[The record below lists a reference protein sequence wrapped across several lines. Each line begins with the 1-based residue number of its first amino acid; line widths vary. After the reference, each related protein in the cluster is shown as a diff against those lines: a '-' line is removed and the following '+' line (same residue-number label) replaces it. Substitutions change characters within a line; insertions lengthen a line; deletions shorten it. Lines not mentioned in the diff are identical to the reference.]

1 MKLVFLH
8 SSDIHGFIFPTDY
21 QEKNAYAAP
30 FGLSRLSSIIK
41 QQRDKYGAENV
52 IVTDSGDC
60 LQGSPLA
67 AYVHES
73 NSDANLKAFADCY
86 NLIEYDVRSL
96 GNHDFNFGLNYL
108 KKYLAYSK
116 ATFLNSNLLA
126 EKNDLPAFGQD
137 YIIINKNGIKVGIIG
152 ITTQR
157 VPFWEPADHVA
168 GLKFKSAFEQV
179 KQITAFL
186 RPKVDI
192 LAVLYHGGFEAD
204 IHTGTR
210 KEPQTGENEGYRI
223 LQEIPDIDVMLTGH
237 QHRRLNIVDHETA
250 IVQPGYR
257 GESIGKIVLDI
268 DQRSKE
274 IKAISTELIDA
285 QNYESDCEINA
296 SSLSLEQKAQKW
308 LDQPIAYLDEPAL
321 ILNADEA
328 RIKGSPFINLLQDMQ
343 LYFTKADVSA
353 TALMSETAQGFNK
366 NVSMRDILLN
376 YPFANQLCIVK
387 VTGKELRNIVEYS
400 LKFLIKDKRGKI
412 MFDPQYRNQLFNF
425 DVFYPLNYEA
435 DVLRPVGSRLTKF
448 ELNGQPILEQKKY
461 RLAVNNYRAMGGGFY
476 PDYNINKIEKILEK
490 DYVEMF
496 KEFLTKNHPK
506 INLSH
511 NYSFK

>member
-8 SSDIHGFIFPTDY
+8 SSDIHGYIMSTDY
-21 QEKNAYAAP
+21 QEQNAYAAP
-30 FGLSRLSSIIK
+30 FGLTRLSSLIK

-73 NSDANLKAFADCY
+73 NNDANLKAFADCY
-86 NLIEYDVRSL
+86 NLIGYDVRCL
-96 GNHDFNFGLNYL
+96 GNHDFNFGLGYL

-116 ATFLNSNLLA
+116 ATFLNSNILA

-157 VPFWEPADHVA
+157 VPLWEPADHVA
-168 GLKFKSAFEQV
+168 GLKFKSAFERV
-179 KQITAFL
+179 KQITTFL

-204 IHTGTR
+204 IHNGVR

-237 QHRRLNIVDHETA
+237 QHRRLNIVDHKTA

-257 GESIGKIVLDI
+257 GESVGKIVLDI
-268 DQRSKE
+268 DQRNKE
-274 IKAISTELIDA
+274 IKAMSTELIDS

-343 LYFTKADVSA
+343 LYFTKADISA

-366 NVSMRDILLN
+366 KVSMRDILLN

-387 VTGKELRNIVEYS
+387 VTGKELRDIVEYS
-400 LKFLIKDKRGKI
+400 LKFLIKDNRGKI
-412 MFDPQYRNQLFNF
+412 TFAPQYRNQLFNF
-425 DVFYPLNYEA
+425 DLFYPLNYEA
-435 DVLRPVGSRLTKF
+435 SIARPIGNRLIKL
-448 ELNGQPILEQKKY
+448 ELNGQPISEQNNY
-461 RLAVNNYRAMGGGFY
+461 HLAVNNYRAMGGGFY
-476 PDYNINKIEKILEK
+476 PVYNIKKIEKILDK

-496 KEFLTKNHPK
+496 KEFLTKGHPK
-506 INLSH
+506 VNLSH
-511 NYSFK
+511 NYRFK

>member
-21 QEKNAYAAP
+21 QKQNAYSAP
-30 FGLSRLSSIIK
+30 FGLTRLSSIIK

-73 NSDANLKAFADCY
+73 NNDANLKAFAAY
-86 NLIEYDVRSL
+86 YKQINYDARCL
-96 GNHDFNFGLNYL
+96 GNHDFNFGLSYL

-116 ATFLNSNLLA
+116 ATFLNSNILA

-157 VPFWEPADHVA
+157 VPFWEPAEHVA
-168 GLKFKSAFEQV
+168 GLKFMSAFKQV

-186 RPKVDI
+186 RPKVDV

-204 IHTGTR
+204 PHTGTR
-210 KEPQTGENEGYRI
+210 KEPHTGENEGYRI
-223 LQEIPDIDVMLTGH
+223 LHEIPGIDVMLTGH
-237 QHRRLNIVDHETA
+237 QHRRLSLVERKTA

-257 GESIGKIVLDI
+257 GEAIGKIVLDF
-268 DQRSKE
+268 DQQKKK
-274 IKAISTELIDA
+274 IITMSTELIDA
-285 QNYESDCEINA
+285 RDYEPDGKIND
-296 SSLSLEQKAQKW
+296 SSLSLEQQAQKW

-343 LYFTKADVSA
+343 LYFTKADISA

-366 NVSMRDILLN
+366 KVSMRDILLN

-400 LKFLIKDKRGKI
+400 LKFLTKENGGNIT
-412 MFDPQYRNQLFNF
+412 FDPAYRNQLFNF
-425 DVFYPLNYEA
+425 DLFYPLNYEA
-435 DVLRPVGSRLTKF
+435 DIARPLGDRLIKL
-448 ELNGQPILEQKKY
+448 ELNGHPILARKTY

-476 PDYNINKIEKILEK
+476 PEYNVNKIEKTLDK

-496 KEFLTKNHPK
+496 KEFLTIGHPK
-506 INLSH
+506 VNFSR
-511 NYSFK
+511 NYRFS

>member
-8 SSDIHGFIFPTDY
+8 SSDIHGFIVTTDY
-21 QEKNAYAAP
+21 QEKNSYAAP

-73 NSDANLKAFADCY
+73 NSDANLKAFADFY
-86 NLIEYDVRSL
+86 NLIGYDVRCL
-96 GNHDFNFGLNYL
+96 GNHDFNFGLSYL

-116 ATFLNSNLLA
+116 ATFLNSNILA

-179 KQITAFL
+179 KQIAAFL
-186 RPKVDI
+186 RPKVDV

-204 IHTGTR
+204 LHTGTR

-257 GESIGKIVLDI
+257 GESIGKIVLNI
-268 DQRSKE
+268 DQRSKK

>member
-21 QEKNAYAAP
+21 QEKNSYAAP

-73 NSDANLKAFADCY
+73 NSDANLKAFADFY
-86 NLIEYDVRSL
+86 NLIEYDVRCL
-96 GNHDFNFGLNYL
+96 GNHDFNFGLSYL

-116 ATFLNSNLLA
+116 ATFLNSNILA
-126 EKNDLPAFGQD
+126 ERNDLPAFGQD

-157 VPFWEPADHVA
+157 VPFWEPAEHVA
-168 GLKFKSAFEQV
+168 GLKFMSAFEQV

-186 RPKVDI
+186 RPKVDV

-204 IHTGTR
+204 PHTGTR
-210 KEPQTGENEGYRI
+210 KEPHTGENEGYRI
-223 LQEIPDIDVMLTGH
+223 LHEIPDIDVMLTGH
-237 QHRRLNIVDHETA
+237 QHRRLSLVERKTA

-257 GESIGKIVLDI
+257 GEAIGKIVLDFDKQKKKI
-268 DQRSKE
+268 
-274 IKAISTELIDA
+274 ITMSTELIDA
-285 QNYESDCEINA
+285 RDYEPDGKIND
-296 SSLSLEQKAQKW
+296 SSLSLEQQAQKW

-343 LYFTKADVSA
+343 LYFTKADISA

-366 NVSMRDILLN
+366 KVSMRDILLN

-400 LKFLIKDKRGKI
+400 LKFLTKENGGNIT
-412 MFDPQYRNQLFNF
+412 FDPAYRNQLFNF
-425 DVFYPLNYEA
+425 DLFYPLNYEA
-435 DVLRPVGSRLTKF
+435 DIARPLGDRLIKL
-448 ELNGQPILEQKKY
+448 ELNGHPILARKTY

-476 PDYNINKIEKILEK
+476 PEYNVNKIEKTLDK

-496 KEFLTKNHPK
+496 KEFLTIGHPK
-506 INLSH
+506 VNFSR
-511 NYSFK
+511 NYRFS

>member
-21 QEKNAYAAP
+21 QEKNSYAAP

-73 NSDANLKAFADCY
+73 NSDANLKAFADFY
-86 NLIEYDVRSL
+86 NLIGYDVRCL
-96 GNHDFNFGLNYL
+96 GNHDFNFGLSYL

-116 ATFLNSNLLA
+116 ATFLNSNILA

-179 KQITAFL
+179 KQIAAFL
-186 RPKVDI
+186 RPKVDV
-192 LAVLYHGGFEAD
+192 LTVLYHGGFEAD
-204 IHTGTR
+204 LHTGTR

-274 IKAISTELIDA
+274 IKAMSTELIDA
-285 QNYESDCEINA
+285 QNYESDYEINA

>member
-21 QEKNAYAAP
+21 QKQNAYSAP
-30 FGLSRLSSIIK
+30 FGLTRLCSIIK

-73 NSDANLKAFADCY
+73 NNDANLKAFAAY
-86 NLIEYDVRSL
+86 YKQINYDARCL
-96 GNHDFNFGLNYL
+96 GNHDFNFGLSYL
-108 KKYLAYSK
+108 KKYLTYSK
-116 ATFLNSNLLA
+116 APFLNSNILA
-126 EKNDLPAFGQD
+126 KKNDLPAFGQN

-157 VPFWEPADHVA
+157 VPFWEPAEHVA
-168 GLKFKSAFEQV
+168 GLKFISAFEQV

-186 RPKVDI
+186 RPKVDV

-204 IHTGTR
+204 PRTGTR
-210 KEPQTGENEGYRI
+210 KEPHTGENEGYRI
-223 LQEIPDIDVMLTGH
+223 LHEIPGIDVMLTGH
-237 QHRRLNIVDHETA
+237 QHRRLSLVERKTA

-257 GESIGKIVLDI
+257 GEAIGKIVLDF
-268 DQRSKE
+268 DQQKKK
-274 IKAISTELIDA
+274 IITMSTELIDA
-285 QNYESDCEINA
+285 RDYEPDGKIND
-296 SSLSLEQKAQKW
+296 SSLSLEQQAQKW

-321 ILNADEA
+321 ILNANEA

-343 LYFTKADVSA
+343 LYFTKADISA

-366 NVSMRDILLN
+366 KVSMRDILLN

-400 LKFLIKDKRGKI
+400 LKFLTKENGGNII
-412 MFDPQYRNQLFNF
+412 FDPAYRNQLFNF
-425 DVFYPLNYEA
+425 DLFYPLNYEA
-435 DVLRPVGSRLTKF
+435 DIARPLGDRLIKL
-448 ELNGQPILEQKKY
+448 ELNGHPILARKTY

-476 PDYNINKIEKILEK
+476 PEYNVNKIEKTLDK

-496 KEFLTKNHPK
+496 KEFLTIGHPK
-506 INLSH
+506 VNFSR
-511 NYSFK
+511 NYRFS

>member
-21 QEKNAYAAP
+21 QEKNSYAAP

-73 NSDANLKAFADCY
+73 NSDANLKAFADFY
-86 NLIEYDVRSL
+86 NLIKYDVRCL
-96 GNHDFNFGLNYL
+96 GNHDFNFGLSYL
-108 KKYLAYSK
+108 KKYLTYSK
-116 ATFLNSNLLA
+116 ATFLNSNILA

-179 KQITAFL
+179 KQIAAFL
-186 RPKVDI
+186 RPKVDV

-204 IHTGTR
+204 LHIGTR

-476 PDYNINKIEKILEK
+476 PDYNIDKIEKILDK

>member
-21 QEKNAYAAP
+21 QEKNSYAAP

-73 NSDANLKAFADCY
+73 NSDANLKIFADFY
-86 NLIEYDVRSL
+86 NLIEYDVRCL
-96 GNHDFNFGLNYL
+96 GNHDFNFGLSYL

-179 KQITAFL
+179 KQIAAFL
-186 RPKVDI
+186 RPKVDV
-192 LAVLYHGGFEAD
+192 LAVLYHGGFETD
-204 IHTGTR
+204 LHTGTR

>member
-21 QEKNAYAAP
+21 QEKNSYAAP

-73 NSDANLKAFADCY
+73 NSDANLKIFADFY
-86 NLIEYDVRSL
+86 NLIEYDVRCL
-96 GNHDFNFGLNYL
+96 GNHDFNFGLSYL

-126 EKNDLPAFGQD
+126 EQNDLPAFGQD

-179 KQITAFL
+179 KQIAAFL
-186 RPKVDI
+186 RPKVDV

-204 IHTGTR
+204 LHTGTR

>member
-21 QEKNAYAAP
+21 QKQNAYSAP
-30 FGLSRLSSIIK
+30 FGLTRLSSIIK
-41 QQRDKYGAENV
+41 QQLNKYGAENV

-73 NSDANLKAFADCY
+73 NNDANLKAFAAYY
-86 NLIEYDVRSL
+86 NQINYDARCL
-96 GNHDFNFGLNYL
+96 GNHDFNFGLSFL
-108 KKYLAYSK
+108 KKYLTYSK
-116 ATFLNSNLLA
+116 APFLNNNILA
-126 EKNDLPAFGQD
+126 KKNDLPAFGQN

-157 VPFWEPADHVA
+157 IPFWEPADHVA
-168 GLKFKSAFEQV
+168 GLNFMSAFEQV

-186 RPKVDI
+186 RPKVDV
-192 LAVLYHGGFEAD
+192 LAVLYHGGFEAEP
-204 IHTGTR
+204 HTGTR
-210 KEPQTGENEGYRI
+210 KEPHTGENEGYRI
-223 LQEIPDIDVMLTGH
+223 LHEIPGIDVMLTGH
-237 QHRRLNIVDHETA
+237 QHRRLSLVERKTA

-257 GESIGKIVLDI
+257 GEAIGKIVLDF
-268 DQRSKE
+268 DQQKKK
-274 IKAISTELIDA
+274 IITMSTELIDA
-285 QNYESDCEINA
+285 RNYEPDGKIND
-296 SSLSLEQKAQKW
+296 SSLSLEQQAQKW

-343 LYFTKADVSA
+343 LYFTKADISA

-366 NVSMRDILLN
+366 KVSMRDILLN

-400 LKFLIKDKRGKI
+400 LKFLTKENGGNIT
-412 MFDPQYRNQLFNF
+412 FDPAYRNQLFNF
-425 DVFYPLNYEA
+425 DLFYPLNYEA
-435 DVLRPVGSRLTKF
+435 DIARPLGDRLIKF
-448 ELNGQPILEQKKY
+448 ELNGHPILARKTY

-476 PDYNINKIEKILEK
+476 PEYNVNKIEKTLDK

-496 KEFLTKNHPK
+496 KEFLTIGHPK
-506 INLSH
+506 VNFSR
-511 NYSFK
+511 NYRFS

>member
-21 QEKNAYAAP
+21 QEKNSYAAP

-73 NSDANLKAFADCY
+73 NSDANLKAFADFY
-86 NLIEYDVRSL
+86 NLIEYDVRCL
-96 GNHDFNFGLNYL
+96 GNHDFNFGLSYL

-116 ATFLNSNLLA
+116 ATFLNSNIL
-126 EKNDLPAFGQD
+126 EEQNDLPAFGQD

-186 RPKVDI
+186 RPKVDV

-204 IHTGTR
+204 LHTGTR

-274 IKAISTELIDA
+274 IKAMSTELIDA
-285 QNYESDCEINA
+285 QNYESDYEINA

-308 LDQPIAYLDEPAL
+308 LDQSIAYLDEPAL

-343 LYFTKADVSA
+343 LYFTKADISA

>member
-21 QEKNAYAAP
+21 QEKNSYAAP

-73 NSDANLKAFADCY
+73 NSDANLKTFADFY
-86 NLIEYDVRSL
+86 NLIEYDVRCL
-96 GNHDFNFGLNYL
+96 GNHDFNFGLSYL

-116 ATFLNSNLLA
+116 AAFLNSNILA

-186 RPKVDI
+186 RPKVDV

-204 IHTGTR
+204 LHTGTR

-343 LYFTKADVSA
+343 LYFTRADVSA

-476 PDYNINKIEKILEK
+476 PDYNIDKIEKILDK

>member
-21 QEKNAYAAP
+21 QEKNSYAAP

-73 NSDANLKAFADCY
+73 NNDANLKAFAAYY
-86 NLIEYDVRSL
+86 NQINYDARCL
-96 GNHDFNFGLNYL
+96 GNHDFNFGLSYL
-108 KKYLAYSK
+108 KKYLTYSK
-116 ATFLNSNLLA
+116 APFLNSNILA
-126 EKNDLPAFGQD
+126 KKNDLPAFGQN

-179 KQITAFL
+179 KQIAAFL
-186 RPKVDI
+186 RPKVDV

-204 IHTGTR
+204 IHNGVR

>member
-21 QEKNAYAAP
+21 QEKNSYAAP

-86 NLIEYDVRSL
+86 NLIEYDVRCL

-116 ATFLNSNLLA
+116 ATFLNSNILD
-126 EKNDLPAFGQD
+126 EQNDLPAFGQD

-257 GESIGKIVLDI
+257 GESIGKIVLNI

-476 PDYNINKIEKILEK
+476 PDYNINKIEKILDK

>member
-21 QEKNAYAAP
+21 QEKNSYAAP

-73 NSDANLKAFADCY
+73 NSDANLKIFADFY
-86 NLIEYDVRSL
+86 NLIEYDVRCL
-96 GNHDFNFGLNYL
+96 GNHDFNFGLSYL

-179 KQITAFL
+179 KQIAAFL
-186 RPKVDI
+186 RPKVDV

-204 IHTGTR
+204 LHTGTR

-476 PDYNINKIEKILEK
+476 PDYNINKIEKILDK

>member
-1 MKLVFLH
+1 MKLLFLH

-21 QEKNAYAAP
+21 QKQNAYSAP
-30 FGLSRLSSIIK
+30 FGLTRLSSIIK

-73 NSDANLKAFADCY
+73 NNDANLKAFAAY
-86 NLIEYDVRSL
+86 YKQINYDARCL
-96 GNHDFNFGLNYL
+96 GNHDFNFGLSYL
-108 KKYLAYSK
+108 KKYLTYSK
-116 ATFLNSNLLA
+116 APFLNSNILA
-126 EKNDLPAFGQD
+126 RKNDLPAFGQN

-168 GLKFKSAFEQV
+168 GLKFMSAFEQV

-186 RPKVDI
+186 RPKVDV

-204 IHTGTR
+204 PHTGTR
-210 KEPQTGENEGYRI
+210 KEPHTGENEGYRI
-223 LQEIPDIDVMLTGH
+223 LHEIPGIDVMLTGH
-237 QHRRLNIVDHETA
+237 QHRRLSLVERKTA

-257 GESIGKIVLDI
+257 GEAIGKIVLDF
-268 DQRSKE
+268 DQQKKK
-274 IKAISTELIDA
+274 IITMSTELIDA
-285 QNYESDCEINA
+285 RDYEPDGKINV
-296 SSLSLEQKAQKW
+296 SSLSLEQQAQKW

-343 LYFTKADVSA
+343 LYFTKADISA

-366 NVSMRDILLN
+366 KVSMRDILLN

-400 LKFLIKDKRGKI
+400 LKFLTKENGGNIT
-412 MFDPQYRNQLFNF
+412 FDPAYRNQLFNF
-425 DVFYPLNYEA
+425 DLFYPLNYEA
-435 DVLRPVGSRLTKF
+435 DIARPLGDRLIKL
-448 ELNGQPILEQKKY
+448 ELNGHPILARKTY

-476 PDYNINKIEKILEK
+476 PEYNVNKIEKTLDK

-496 KEFLTKNHPK
+496 KEFLTIGHPK
-506 INLSH
+506 VNFSR
-511 NYSFK
+511 NYRFS

>member
-21 QEKNAYAAP
+21 QKQNAYSAP
-30 FGLSRLSSIIK
+30 FGLTRLSSIIK

-73 NSDANLKAFADCY
+73 NNDANLKAFADCY
-86 NLIEYDVRSL
+86 NLINYDARCL
-96 GNHDFNFGLNYL
+96 GNHDFNFGLGYL

-116 ATFLNSNLLA
+116 APFLNSNVLA
-126 EKNDLPAFGQD
+126 KKNNLPAFGQD

-152 ITTQR
+152 VTTQR

-204 IHTGTR
+204 LHTGTR

-237 QHRRLNIVDHETA
+237 QHRRLNIVDHKTA

-257 GESIGKIVLDI
+257 GEAIGKIVLDI
-268 DQRSKE
+268 DKQSKK
-274 IKAISTELIDA
+274 IKSMSTELIDA
-285 QNYESDCEINA
+285 QDYEPGRKINV
-296 SSLSLEQKAQKW
+296 SSLSLEQQAQKW

-343 LYFTKADVSA
+343 LYFTKADISA

-366 NVSMRDILLN
+366 KVSMRDILLN

-400 LKFLIKDKRGKI
+400 LKFLTKENGGNIT
-412 MFDPQYRNQLFNF
+412 FDPAYRNQLFNF
-425 DVFYPLNYEA
+425 DLFYPLNYEA
-435 DVLRPVGSRLTKF
+435 SIARPIGNRLIKL
-448 ELNGQPILEQKKY
+448 ELNGQPISEQNNY
-461 RLAVNNYRAMGGGFY
+461 HLAVNNYRAMGGGFY
-476 PDYNINKIEKILEK
+476 PVYNINKIEKILDK

-496 KEFLTKNHPK
+496 KEFLTKGHPK
-506 INLSH
+506 VNLSH
-511 NYSFK
+511 NYRFK

>member
-1 MKLVFLH
+1 
-8 SSDIHGFIFPTDY
+8 
-21 QEKNAYAAP
+21 
-30 FGLSRLSSIIK
+30 
-41 QQRDKYGAENV
+41 
-52 IVTDSGDC
+52 
-60 LQGSPLA
+60 
-67 AYVHES
+67 
-73 NSDANLKAFADCY
+73 
-86 NLIEYDVRSL
+86 
-96 GNHDFNFGLNYL
+96 
-108 KKYLAYSK
+108 
-116 ATFLNSNLLA
+116 
-126 EKNDLPAFGQD
+126 
-137 YIIINKNGIKVGIIG
+137 
-152 ITTQR
+152 
-157 VPFWEPADHVA
+157 
-168 GLKFKSAFEQV
+168 
-179 KQITAFL
+179 
-186 RPKVDI
+186 
-192 LAVLYHGGFEAD
+192 
-204 IHTGTR
+204 
-210 KEPQTGENEGYRI
+210 
-223 LQEIPDIDVMLTGH
+223 
-237 QHRRLNIVDHETA
+237 
-250 IVQPGYR
+250 
-257 GESIGKIVLDI
+257 
-268 DQRSKE
+268 
-274 IKAISTELIDA
+274 
-285 QNYESDCEINA
+285 
-296 SSLSLEQKAQKW
+296 
-308 LDQPIAYLDEPAL
+308 
-321 ILNADEA
+321 
-328 RIKGSPFINLLQDMQ
+328 MQ

-476 PDYNINKIEKILEK
+476 PDYNINKIEKILDK

>member
-21 QEKNAYAAP
+21 QKQNAYSAP
-30 FGLSRLSSIIK
+30 FGLTRLCSIIK

-73 NSDANLKAFADCY
+73 NNDANLKAFAAY
-86 NLIEYDVRSL
+86 YKQINYDARCL
-96 GNHDFNFGLNYL
+96 GNHDFNFGLSYL
-108 KKYLAYSK
+108 KKYLTYSK
-116 ATFLNSNLLA
+116 APFLNSNILA
-126 EKNDLPAFGQD
+126 KKNDLPAFGQN

-168 GLKFKSAFEQV
+168 GLKFMSAFEQV

-186 RPKVDI
+186 RPKVDV

-204 IHTGTR
+204 FHTGTR
-210 KEPQTGENEGYRI
+210 KEPHTGENEGYRI
-223 LQEIPDIDVMLTGH
+223 LHEIPGIDVMLTGH
-237 QHRRLNIVDHETA
+237 QHRRLSLVEHKTA

-257 GESIGKIVLDI
+257 GEAIGKIVLDF
-268 DQRSKE
+268 DQQKKK
-274 IKAISTELIDA
+274 IITMSTELIDA
-285 QNYESDCEINA
+285 RDYEPDGKIND
-296 SSLSLEQKAQKW
+296 SSLSLEQQAQKW

-343 LYFTKADVSA
+343 LYFTKADISA

-366 NVSMRDILLN
+366 KVSMRDILLN

-400 LKFLIKDKRGKI
+400 LKFLTKENGGNITFG
-412 MFDPQYRNQLFNF
+412 PAYRNQLFNF
-425 DVFYPLNYEA
+425 DLFYPLNYEA
-435 DVLRPVGSRLTKF
+435 DIARPLGDRLIKF
-448 ELNGQPILEQKKY
+448 ELNGHPILARKTY

-476 PDYNINKIEKILEK
+476 PEYNVNKIEKTLDK

-496 KEFLTKNHPK
+496 KEFLTIGHPK
-506 INLSH
+506 VNFSR
-511 NYSFK
+511 NYRFS

>member
-21 QEKNAYAAP
+21 QKQNAYSAP
-30 FGLSRLSSIIK
+30 FGLTRLSSIIK
-41 QQRDKYGAENV
+41 QQRNKYGADNV

-60 LQGSPLA
+60 HQGSPLA

-73 NSDANLKAFADCY
+73 NNDANLKAFSAYY
-86 NLIEYDVRSL
+86 NQINYDARCL
-96 GNHDFNFGLNYL
+96 GNHDFNFGLSYL
-108 KKYLAYSK
+108 KKYLTYSK
-116 ATFLNSNLLA
+116 APFLNSNILA
-126 EKNDLPAFGQD
+126 KKNDLPAFGQN

-168 GLKFKSAFEQV
+168 GLKFMSAFEQV

-186 RPKVDI
+186 RPKVDV

-204 IHTGTR
+204 PHTGTR
-210 KEPQTGENEGYRI
+210 KEPHTGENEGYRI
-223 LQEIPDIDVMLTGH
+223 LHEIPGIDVMLTGH
-237 QHRRLNIVDHETA
+237 QHRRLSLVERKTA

-257 GESIGKIVLDI
+257 GEAIGKIVLDF
-268 DQRSKE
+268 DQQKKK
-274 IKAISTELIDA
+274 IITMSTELIDA
-285 QNYESDCEINA
+285 RDYEPDGKIND
-296 SSLSLEQKAQKW
+296 SSLSLEQQAQKW

-343 LYFTKADVSA
+343 LYFTKADISA

-366 NVSMRDILLN
+366 KVSMRDILLN

-400 LKFLIKDKRGKI
+400 LKFLTKENGGNITFG
-412 MFDPQYRNQLFNF
+412 PAYRNQLFNF
-425 DVFYPLNYEA
+425 DLFYPLNYEA
-435 DVLRPVGSRLTKF
+435 DIARPLGDRLIKF
-448 ELNGQPILEQKKY
+448 ELNGHPILARKTY
-461 RLAVNNYRAMGGGFY
+461 RLAANNYRAMGGGFY
-476 PDYNINKIEKILEK
+476 PEYNVNKIEKTLDK

-496 KEFLTKNHPK
+496 KEFLTIGHPK
-506 INLSH
+506 VNFSR
-511 NYSFK
+511 NYRFS

>member
-21 QEKNAYAAP
+21 QKQNAYSAP
-30 FGLSRLSSIIK
+30 FGLIRLCSIIK

-73 NSDANLKAFADCY
+73 NNDANLKAFAAY
-86 NLIEYDVRSL
+86 YKQINYDARCL
-96 GNHDFNFGLNYL
+96 GNHDFNFGLSYL
-108 KKYLAYSK
+108 KKYLTYSK
-116 ATFLNSNLLA
+116 APFLNSNILA
-126 EKNDLPAFGQD
+126 KKNDLPAFGQN

-157 VPFWEPADHVA
+157 VPFWEPAEHVA
-168 GLKFKSAFEQV
+168 GLKFISAFEQV

-186 RPKVDI
+186 RPKVDV

-204 IHTGTR
+204 PHTGTR
-210 KEPQTGENEGYRI
+210 KEPHTGENEGYRI
-223 LQEIPDIDVMLTGH
+223 LHEIPGIDVMLTGH
-237 QHRRLNIVDHETA
+237 QHRRLSLVERKTA

-257 GESIGKIVLDI
+257 GEAIGKIVLDF
-268 DQRSKE
+268 DQQKKK
-274 IKAISTELIDA
+274 IITMSTELIDA
-285 QNYESDCEINA
+285 RDYEPDGKIND
-296 SSLSLEQKAQKW
+296 SSLSLEQQAQKW

-343 LYFTKADVSA
+343 LYFTKADISA

-366 NVSMRDILLN
+366 KVSMRDILLN

-400 LKFLIKDKRGKI
+400 LKFLTKENGGNIT
-412 MFDPQYRNQLFNF
+412 FDPAYRNQLFNF
-425 DVFYPLNYEA
+425 DLFYPLNYEA
-435 DVLRPVGSRLTKF
+435 DIARPLGDRLIKL
-448 ELNGQPILEQKKY
+448 ELNGHPILARKTY

-476 PDYNINKIEKILEK
+476 PEYNVNKIEKTLDK

-496 KEFLTKNHPK
+496 KEFLTIGHPK
-506 INLSH
+506 VNFSR
-511 NYSFK
+511 NYRFS

>member
-21 QEKNAYAAP
+21 QEKNSYAAP
-30 FGLSRLSSIIK
+30 FGLSRLSSITK
-41 QQRDKYGAENV
+41 QQRDKYGTENV

-86 NLIEYDVRSL
+86 NLIEYDVRCL
-96 GNHDFNFGLNYL
+96 GNHDFNFGLSYL

-116 ATFLNSNLLA
+116 GTFLNSNILA

-157 VPFWEPADHVA
+157 VPFWEPADHVE

-186 RPKVDI
+186 RSKIDV

-204 IHTGTR
+204 LHTGTR

-257 GESIGKIVLDI
+257 GESIGKIVLNI

>member
-21 QEKNAYAAP
+21 QEKNSYAAS

-86 NLIEYDVRSL
+86 NLIGYDIRCL
-96 GNHDFNFGLNYL
+96 GNHDFNFGLGYL

-116 ATFLNSNLLA
+116 ATFLNSNILA

-186 RPKVDI
+186 RPKVDV

-204 IHTGTR
+204 LHTETR

-237 QHRRLNIVDHETA
+237 QHRRLNIVDHKTA

-257 GESIGKIVLDI
+257 GESVGKIVLDI
-268 DQRSKE
+268 DQRNKE
-274 IKAISTELIDA
+274 IKAMSTELIDS

-400 LKFLIKDKRGKI
+400 LKFLIKDKKGKI

-476 PDYNINKIEKILEK
+476 PNYNINKIEKILDK

>member
-21 QEKNAYAAP
+21 QEKNSYAAP

-73 NSDANLKAFADCY
+73 NSDANLKTFADFY
-86 NLIEYDVRSL
+86 NLIEYDVRCL
-96 GNHDFNFGLNYL
+96 GNHDFNFGLGYL

-116 ATFLNSNLLA
+116 ATFLNSNILA
-126 EKNDLPAFGQD
+126 EKNGLPAFGQD

-186 RPKVDI
+186 RPKVDV

-204 IHTGTR
+204 LHTGTR

-237 QHRRLNIVDHETA
+237 QHRRLNIVDHKTA

-257 GESIGKIVLDI
+257 GESVGKIVLDI

-274 IKAISTELIDA
+274 IKAMSTELIDS

-387 VTGKELRNIVEYS
+387 VTGKELRNIVEYP

-476 PDYNINKIEKILEK
+476 PDYNINKIEKILDK

>member
-8 SSDIHGFIFPTDY
+8 SSDIHGYIMSTDY
-21 QEKNAYAAP
+21 QEQNAYAAP
-30 FGLSRLSSIIK
+30 FGLTRLSSLIK

-73 NSDANLKAFADCY
+73 NNDANLKAFADCY
-86 NLIEYDVRSL
+86 NLIGYDVRCL
-96 GNHDFNFGLNYL
+96 GNHDFNFGLGYL

-116 ATFLNSNLLA
+116 ATFLNSNILA

-157 VPFWEPADHVA
+157 VPLWEPADHVA
-168 GLKFKSAFEQV
+168 GLKFKSAFERV
-179 KQITAFL
+179 KQITTFL

-204 IHTGTR
+204 IHNGVR

-237 QHRRLNIVDHETA
+237 QHRRLNIVDHKIA

-257 GESIGKIVLDI
+257 GESVGKIVLDI

-274 IKAISTELIDA
+274 IKAMSTELIDS

-343 LYFTKADVSA
+343 LYFTKADISA

-366 NVSMRDILLN
+366 KVSMRDILLN

-387 VTGKELRNIVEYS
+387 VTGKELRDIVEYS
-400 LKFLIKDKRGKI
+400 LKFLIKDNRGKI
-412 MFDPQYRNQLFNF
+412 TFAPQYRNQLFNF
-425 DVFYPLNYEA
+425 DLFYPLNYEA
-435 DVLRPVGSRLTKF
+435 SIARPIGNRLIKL
-448 ELNGQPILEQKKY
+448 ELNGQPISEQNNY
-461 RLAVNNYRAMGGGFY
+461 HLAVNNYRAMGGGFY
-476 PDYNINKIEKILEK
+476 PVYNIKKIEKILDK

-496 KEFLTKNHPK
+496 KEFLTKGHPK
-506 INLSH
+506 VNLSH
-511 NYSFK
+511 NYRFK

>member
-21 QEKNAYAAP
+21 QEKNSYAAP
-30 FGLSRLSSIIK
+30 FGLSRLSSITK

-86 NLIEYDVRSL
+86 NLIEYDVRCL
-96 GNHDFNFGLNYL
+96 GNHDFNFGLSYL

-116 ATFLNSNLLA
+116 ATFLNSNILA
-126 EKNDLPAFGQD
+126 EQNDLPAFGQD

-157 VPFWEPADHVA
+157 VPFWEPADHVE

-186 RPKVDI
+186 RSKVDV

-204 IHTGTR
+204 LHTGTR

-274 IKAISTELIDA
+274 IKAMSTELIDA
-285 QNYESDCEINA
+285 QKYESDCEINA

-476 PDYNINKIEKILEK
+476 PDYNINKIEKILDK

>member
-21 QEKNAYAAP
+21 QEKNSYAAP
-30 FGLSRLSSIIK
+30 FGLSRLSSITK

-86 NLIEYDVRSL
+86 NLIEYDVRCL
-96 GNHDFNFGLNYL
+96 GNHDFNFGLSYL

-116 ATFLNSNLLA
+116 GTFLNSNILA
-126 EKNDLPAFGQD
+126 EQNDLPAFGQD

-157 VPFWEPADHVA
+157 VPFWEPADHVE

-186 RPKVDI
+186 RSKVDV

-204 IHTGTR
+204 LHTGTR

-274 IKAISTELIDA
+274 IKAMSTELIDA
-285 QNYESDCEINA
+285 QKYESDCEINA

-476 PDYNINKIEKILEK
+476 PDYNINKIEKILDK

>member
-21 QEKNAYAAP
+21 QEKNSYAAP

-86 NLIEYDVRSL
+86 NLIEYNVRCL
-96 GNHDFNFGLNYL
+96 GNHDFNFGLSYL

-116 ATFLNSNLLA
+116 ATFLNSNILA
-126 EKNDLPAFGQD
+126 EQNDLPAFGQD

-157 VPFWEPADHVA
+157 VPFWEPADHVE

-186 RPKVDI
+186 RPKVDV

-204 IHTGTR
+204 LHTGTR

-274 IKAISTELIDA
+274 IKAMSTELIDA
-285 QNYESDCEINA
+285 QNYESDCEITA

-308 LDQPIAYLDEPAL
+308 LDQPIAYLDETAL

-476 PDYNINKIEKILEK
+476 PDYNINKIEKILDK

>member
-21 QEKNAYAAP
+21 QKQNAYSAP
-30 FGLSRLSSIIK
+30 FGLTRLCSIIK

-73 NSDANLKAFADCY
+73 NNDANLKAFAAY
-86 NLIEYDVRSL
+86 YKQINYDARCL
-96 GNHDFNFGLNYL
+96 GNHDFNFGLSYL
-108 KKYLAYSK
+108 KKYLTYSK
-116 ATFLNSNLLA
+116 APFLNSNILA
-126 EKNDLPAFGQD
+126 KKNDLPAFGQN

-157 VPFWEPADHVA
+157 VPFWEPAEHVA
-168 GLKFKSAFEQV
+168 GLKFISAFEQV

-186 RPKVDI
+186 RPKVDV

-204 IHTGTR
+204 PRTGTR
-210 KEPQTGENEGYRI
+210 KEPHTGENEGYRI
-223 LQEIPDIDVMLTGH
+223 LHEIPGIDVMLTGH
-237 QHRRLNIVDHETA
+237 QHRRLSLVERKTA

-257 GESIGKIVLDI
+257 GEAIGKIVLDF
-268 DQRSKE
+268 DQQKKK
-274 IKAISTELIDA
+274 IITMSTELIDA
-285 QNYESDCEINA
+285 RDYEPDGKIND
-296 SSLSLEQKAQKW
+296 SSLSLEQQAQKW

-321 ILNADEA
+321 ILNANEA

-343 LYFTKADVSA
+343 LYFTKADISA

-366 NVSMRDILLN
+366 KVSMRDILLN

-387 VTGKELRNIVEYS
+387 LTGKELRNIVEYS
-400 LKFLIKDKRGKI
+400 LRFLTKENGGNIT
-412 MFDPQYRNQLFNF
+412 FDPAYRNQLFNF
-425 DVFYPLNYEA
+425 DLFYPLNYEA
-435 DVLRPVGSRLTKF
+435 DIARPLGDRLIKL
-448 ELNGQPILEQKKY
+448 ELNGHPILARKTY

-476 PDYNINKIEKILEK
+476 PEYNVNKIEKTLDK

-496 KEFLTKNHPK
+496 KEFLTIGHPK
-506 INLSH
+506 VNFSR
-511 NYSFK
+511 NYRFS